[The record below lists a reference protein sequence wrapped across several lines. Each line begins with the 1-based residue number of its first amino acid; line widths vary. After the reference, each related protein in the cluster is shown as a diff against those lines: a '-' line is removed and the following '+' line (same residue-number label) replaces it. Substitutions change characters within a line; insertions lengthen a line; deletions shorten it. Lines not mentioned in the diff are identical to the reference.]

1 MTNKITFMKK
11 IKNLLVLLSI
21 TVITSGCSQTTFSPK
36 NGDIIFHTSKSN
48 QSKMISEITKSKLT
62 HVGIIFIN
70 KGKPYVFEA
79 VQPVKI
85 TPLNQWIKRGV
96 STKYIV
102 MRSKKILS
110 NDELL
115 SMKSYGEK
123 QIGKDY
129 DIKFQWSNN
138 KMYCSELVYKIYE
151 EADIKLC
158 SKHTFKQY
166 NLNSESAK
174 NAIKKRYGNNINLNE
189 TVVTPVDLRKSN
201 KLKVVFDNY

>member
-110 NDELL
+110 ND
-115 SMKSYGEK
+115 
-123 QIGKDY
+123 Y